1 MLLLPTNEF
10 SRSVAIEPLPDGG
23 IAVDVTADAAE
34 RRALA
39 RRFDLL
45 EVRSLRGHGRLER
58 DDDPAEVVLRG
69 WLEAEVVQ
77 ECVVSLE
84 PVPARL
90 CQTVERRYRRSGA
103 PPSEPER
110 FQPAGVI
117 DLDDGEDEVDP
128 LSGPEIDLGESFAEE
143 LGLALDPYPR
153 APGAAAIEATAL
165 APYVRLGRA
174 EPSRPFAA
182 LQQLGRKHAR

>member
-1 MLLLPTNEF
+1 MFLLPTNEL
-10 SRSVAIEPLPDGG
+10 SRSVVIDPWPDAG
-23 IAVDVTADAAE
+23 IGVDVTADAAE
-34 RRALA
+34 RQALA

-58 DDDPAEVVLRG
+58 GDEPAEVVLRG

-77 ECVVSLE
+77 ACVVSLE

-90 CQTVERRYRRSGA
+90 RQPIERRYRQSGV

-110 FQPAGVI
+110 FQPTGAI
-117 DLDDGEDEVDP
+117 DLDDGEDEIEPV
-128 LSGPEIDLGESFAEE
+128 SGREIDLGEAFAEE
-143 LGLALDPYPR
+143 LGLSLDPYPR
-153 APGAAAIEATAL
+153 VPGAEAIEATAL
-165 APYVRLGRA
+165 GPYLRLGRA

-182 LQQLGRKHAR
+182 LQQLRQKHAR